1 MENKASQDKL
11 VESGSKS
18 LEEHKEEF
26 DWLNKNVRPY
36 QNVRSYENSRSYQ
49 NVSSYQYRLTR
60 VFLVVWGTMFPQYN
74 PRNQNK
80 FPVSLGM
87 ENIMRLEWVGNGD
100 STMRLLHMRHQN
112 EANSHNK
119 QLNCKNQVLHKKSF
133 IHLEMHKK
141 SYHYCC
147 HYGTI
152 FALVL
157 IELFLLRPYEVQF
170 DDIGFRKF
178 HRQL

>member
-1 MENKASQDKL
+1 MMENKASQDKL

-36 QNVRSYENSRSYQ
+36 QKVI
-49 NVSSYQYRLTR
+49 SYQYRLTR
-60 VFLVVWGTMFPQYN
+60 VFPAVWGTMFPQYN

-119 QLNCKNQVLHKKSF
+119 QLNCKNQVLNK
-133 IHLEMHKK
+133 M
-141 SYHYCC
+141 
-147 HYGTI
+147 
-152 FALVL
+152 
-157 IELFLLRPYEVQF
+157 
-170 DDIGFRKF
+170 
-178 HRQL
+178 

>member
-1 MENKASQDKL
+1 MPTFKYLFVVGQTRQDMMENKASQDKL

-36 QNVRSYENSRSYQ
+36 QNVRFHQ
-49 NVSSYQYRLTR
+49 DIISYQYRLTR
-60 VFLVVWGTMFPQYN
+60 VFPAVWGTMFPQYN

-119 QLNCKNQVLHKKSF
+119 QLNCKNQVLNK
-133 IHLEMHKK
+133 M
-141 SYHYCC
+141 
-147 HYGTI
+147 
-152 FALVL
+152 
-157 IELFLLRPYEVQF
+157 
-170 DDIGFRKF
+170 
-178 HRQL
+178 